1 MEVATNDKNPE
12 SEVHG
17 RETWNEELKH
27 KNNTRKIGIKMNAG
41 V

>member
-17 RETWNEELKH
+17 RETENKERVH
-27 KNNTRKIGIKMNAG
+27 RNNTRVILGK
-41 V
+41 